1 MGARFRLKAS
11 FDGGGFSPAARVV
24 IHAMKRYGLI
34 VADNGSDWYFQG
46 EVNPHWTNDLMDE
59 LKSIPAGS
67 FVAVNEGGCR
77 VSPDSAAFVY
87 GPKCPAP

>member
-1 MGARFRLKAS
+1 
-11 FDGGGFSPAARVV
+11 
-24 IHAMKRYGLI
+24 MKHYGLI

-59 LKSIPAGS
+59 LKSIPAGA

-77 VSPDSAAFVY
+77 VVAELRRSSPTARR
-87 GPKCPAP
+87 CPAP